1 MAKLI
6 NMQKLTRA
14 HHVNEQHYNLGN
26 DFFQCM
32 LDERLT
38 YTCGYWKHAK
48 DLNTAQVDKL
58 DLI

>member
-1 MAKLI
+1 
-6 NMQKLTRA
+6 
-14 HHVNEQHYNLGN
+14 
-26 DFFQCM
+26 M